1 MHIKELPLTIL
12 EANASRRNK
21 MKAPFKSKSE
31 NLLFW
36 ALSTGEMFLLRDYPI
51 IAIGFL
57 CFNLGIVFLITR
69 SASALRGEL

>member
-1 MHIKELPLTIL
+1 
-12 EANASRRNK
+12 
-21 MKAPFKSKSE
+21 MKAPFRSKSE
-31 NLLFW
+31 NLLF
-36 ALSTGEMFLLRDYPI
+36 LGIVTGEMFLLRDYPT